1 MYVINSPIGVR
12 VFTSVL
18 EVSGT
23 ITAKK
28 ASGSFGMKKIT
39 EPQSELKTLVNV
51 SSIYFLRFQRGVA
64 RTIISYTKVLVV
76 IMQIVVLF
84 HNFYLQT
91 R

>member
-1 MYVINSPIGVR
+1 MINSPIGVR

-64 RTIISYTKVLVV
+64 RTIISYTNSD
-76 IMQIVVLF
+76 
-84 HNFYLQT
+84 NFESSSGYHGNS
-91 R
+91 RFIS